1 MIPEKETPI
10 KPIFNRKLPKHAA
23 SYFSMDSDERFKREH
38 PKAYPLLAFIGGTAL
53 LLPMLSL
60 IAVTQFVIPAPNS
73 PWLML
78 GCLGSF
84 VFGVGLFNIVAAWL
98 HQYLGHA
105 VTIVCLLL
113 GAWMVA
119 ASCLILYT

>member
-1 MIPEKETPI
+1 MAPKQKNPI
-10 KPIFNRKLPKHAA
+10 QPVFSRSMPKHAA

-38 PKAYPLLAFIGGTAL
+38 PRAYPLLVCIGGTAL
-53 LLPMLSL
+53 LLPMLGF
-60 IAVTQFVIPAPNS
+60 IAVTQFILLAPNS

-84 VFGVGLFNIVAAWL
+84 VFGIGLFNIVAAWL

-105 VTIVCLLL
+105 VTAICLSL
-113 GAWMVA
+113 GALMTA
-119 ASCLILYT
+119 ASCLILYA